1 MMKKLL
7 LVLLFL
13 MLIPSVS
20 LAEKGK
26 IGTGPNPYTDCGI
39 GATFDNKAG
48 ASSSNAIWDLG
59 STAITSAASS
69 PEMCKDRKAES
80 AKLILETLPEL
91 EKDVALGKGKYLLA
105 LTEVM
110 GCDSAFQGE
119 INTNLRTIYAEKVS
133 DVEYGNKTDKQRAT
147 DMYNS
152 VKVTIELIPN
162 SCKAIL

>member
-1 MMKKLL
+1 MKKIC
-7 LVLLFL
+7 LVLLL
-13 MLIPSVS
+13 AILIPAVS
-20 LAEKGK
+20 FAQGK

-69 PEMCKDRKAES
+69 PEMCRDRKTES

-91 EKDVALGKGKYLLA
+91 EKDVALGGGKYLVA

-110 GCDSAFQGE
+110 GCDSVFQDE
-119 INTNLRTIYAEKVS
+119 ISANLRIDYAKKVS
-133 DVEYGNKTDKQRAT
+133 NIAYGNKTDIQRAT

-152 VKVTIELIPN
+152 VKVTIESIPN